1 MYYIALLPGSN
12 PGSNNCTTEKQEK
25 ASLVPKPS
33 HPNVCSRGRLGKAY
47 HVQ

>member
-1 MYYIALLPGSN
+1 MYYIALLPGPN

-33 HPNVCSRGRLGKAY
+33 HPQRLQQGKAW
-47 HVQ
+47 